1 MKGPSRVLNTSRG
14 CANAC
19 QVSQEVHSSGDMPQ
33 SCLSIRM
40 QPAGIY
46 FDMSRI
52 KSSGTGPRAEEEVR
66 DEEEV
71 LNAEEIWFS
80 CCQIFSSD
88 TAKIQG
94 EHKSSSEGIIH

>member
-1 MKGPSRVLNTSRG
+1 
-14 CANAC
+14 
-19 QVSQEVHSSGDMPQ
+19 
-33 SCLSIRM
+33 M

-52 KSSGTGPRAEEEVR
+52 KSSGTGTGTWTRPEEEVR
-66 DEEEV
+66 GEEEV

-94 EHKSSSEGIIH
+94 EHKSSSERIIH

>member
-1 MKGPSRVLNTSRG
+1 MNGPSRVLNTSRG

-19 QVSQEVHSSGDMPQ
+19 QVSQEAHSSGDMPQ
-33 SCLSIRM
+33 SCLSIRT

-52 KSSGTGPRAEEEVR
+52 KSSGTGTRAEEEVR
-66 DEEEV
+66 GDEKM
-71 LNAEEIWFS
+71 LNAEDSFS

-88 TAKIQG
+88 TVKIQG
-94 EHKSSSEGIIH
+94 EHKRSSERIIH